1 MVKVIGSIDYDLIKT
16 FLSNL
21 DALDVKLSTL
31 QRTRVYEQS
40 FEDGTSDLT
49 AYNCT
54 QEVQTSEVF
63 AGHYALKVTVSS
75 GQSGYVE
82 TPRVDISPYQ
92 TINFSLVHKENE
104 YVQNIKLVVIWRRSA
119 GGEIERYEVT
129 LTPSSEWKPEDV
141 TLMSPKN
148 TATMTIRF
156 EITAK
161 TDGNAIVYLD
171 DIFMDRIGI
180 LMRQDSE
187 GNVLVKDE
195 GVLSRLDIELST
207 RASESTL
214 SAIRAQTDKLV
225 FDVNNRLAIQNP
237 PNLDVLL
244 STRASESTLS
254 SIYNRL
260 DVALGTRASESTLSE
275 LLNSIRPSLKGSL
288 FNQPVTANTNIFASY
303 LTPAS
308 PPCTFRIF
316 ACFNISGVL
325 SVVKRVG
332 ATEIVMQ
339 LNGGNTL
346 SANCLY
352 AFDIAVA
359 EGEEINFRYSADA
372 TALDVKVLEIPA
384 SIS

>member
-1 MVKVIGSIDYDLIKT
+1 MVKVIGILDYDLIKT
-16 FLSNL
+16 FFSNL

-54 QEVQTSEVF
+54 HEVQTSEVF
-63 AGHYALKVTVSS
+63 AGQYALKVTVSS

-82 TPRVDISPYQ
+82 TPRISISPYQ
-92 TINFSLVHKENE
+92 MINFSLVHKENE
-104 YVQNIKLVVIWRRSA
+104 YVQSIKLVVIWRRSA
-119 GGEIERYEVT
+119 GGEVERYETT

-148 TATMTIRF
+148 AATMTIRF

-161 TDGNAIVYLD
+161 SGGNAVVYLD

-195 GVLSRLDIELST
+195 GVIST
-207 RASESTL
+207 V
-214 SAIRAQTDKLV
+214 K
-225 FDVNNRLAIQNP
+225 
-237 PNLDVLL
+237 
-244 STRASESTLS
+244 
-254 SIYNRL
+254 
-260 DVALGTRASESTLSE
+260 
-275 LLNSIRPSLKGSL
+275 PSLKASI
-288 FNQPVTANTNIFASY
+288 FNQSVTANTNIFASY

-308 PPCTFRIF
+308 SPCTFRIY
-316 ACFNISGVL
+316 ACFNASGVL

-332 ATEIVMQ
+332 ETEVVMQ
-339 LNGGNTL
+339 LNSGNTL

-352 AFDIAVA
+352 AFDIFIG
-359 EGEEINFRYSADA
+359 ENEEINFRYSVDA
-372 TALDVKVLEIPA
+372 TALDVKVFEIGA

>member
-1 MVKVIGSIDYDLIKT
+1 MPKVIGILDYDIIKT

-54 QEVQTSEVF
+54 QEVQDLEVF

-82 TPRVDISPYQ
+82 TPRISISPYQ
-92 TINFSLVHKENE
+92 MIKFSLVHKENE
-104 YVQNIKLVVIWRRSA
+104 YVQSVKLVVIWRRIA
-119 GGEIERYEVT
+119 GGEIERHEVT
-129 LTPSSEWKPEDV
+129 LTPFSEWIPEDV

-161 TDGNAIVYLD
+161 SGGNAIVYLD

-195 GVLSRLDIELST
+195 GVINTVKPTLK
-207 RASESTL
+207 AS
-214 SAIRAQTDKLV
+214 V
-225 FDVNNRLAIQNP
+225 
-237 PNLDVLL
+237 
-244 STRASESTLS
+244 
-254 SIYNRL
+254 
-260 DVALGTRASESTLSE
+260 
-275 LLNSIRPSLKGSL
+275 
-288 FNQPVTANTNIFASY
+288 FNQSVAANTNFFTSY
-303 LTPAS
+303 LTPVS
-308 PPCTFRIF
+308 PPCTFRIY
-316 ACFNISGVL
+316 ACFNASGVL

-332 ATEIVMQ
+332 ATQIVMQ
-339 LNGGNTL
+339 LNGGSNL

-359 EGEEINFRYSADA
+359 SGEEINFKYSVDA

>member
-104 YVQNIKLVVIWRRSA
+104 YVQSVKLVVIWRRSA

-141 TLMSPKN
+141 TLMTPKN

-171 DIFMDRIGI
+171 DIFMDRVGI

-195 GVLSRLDIELST
+195 GVIST
-207 RASESTL
+207 V
-214 SAIRAQTDKLV
+214 K
-225 FDVNNRLAIQNP
+225 
-237 PNLDVLL
+237 
-244 STRASESTLS
+244 
-254 SIYNRL
+254 
-260 DVALGTRASESTLSE
+260 
-275 LLNSIRPSLKGSL
+275 PSLKASL
-288 FNQPVTANTNIFASY
+288 FNQSVTANTNFFASY
-303 LTPAS
+303 LIPAS

-316 ACFNISGVL
+316 ACFDTAGVL

-332 ATEIVMQ
+332 TAEVEMY
-339 LNGGNTL
+339 LNSGVAL
-346 SANCLY
+346 SERCLY

-359 EGEEINFRYSADA
+359 SGEEINFKYSVDA